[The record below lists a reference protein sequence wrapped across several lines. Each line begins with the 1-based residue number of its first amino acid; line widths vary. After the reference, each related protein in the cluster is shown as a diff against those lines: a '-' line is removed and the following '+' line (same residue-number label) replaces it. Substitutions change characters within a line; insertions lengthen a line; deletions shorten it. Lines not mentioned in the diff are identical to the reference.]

1 MTPAE
6 RAEGIAWPPGGDA
19 LMRISEKGEVMKK
32 VVILNGAGKRN
43 GNTAAL
49 VKAFRE
55 GAEQAGNE
63 VEEFYIHTMNIKG
76 CIDCQGCARK
86 PAGDAA
92 PCVQKD
98 DMQKIYDAFI
108 GCDVVAFA
116 TPVYWFTISAQLKL
130 AVDRLYAVQR
140 NQGVNAAKK
149 ETVFLMT
156 SGAPAEMN
164 PQPIEWYRTFE
175 KQLGWPSLGMALG
188 TGEEGEARRIGAAI
202 G

>member
-1 MTPAE
+1 
-6 RAEGIAWPPGGDA
+6 
-19 LMRISEKGEVMKK
+19 MKK
-32 VVILNGAGKRN
+32 ITILNGAGKKN

-49 VKAFRE
+49 VRAFRE
-55 GAEQAGNE
+55 GAKEAGNE
-63 VEEFYIHTMNIKG
+63 VTEFYIHSMNIKG

-92 PCVQKD
+92 PCVQRD
-98 DMQKIYDAFI
+98 DMQQIYDAFI
-108 GCDVVAFA
+108 GCDVVVFA

-140 NQGVNAAKK
+140 NRGFDAVVK

-164 PQPIEWYRTFE
+164 PQPVEWYRTFE
-175 KQLGWPSLGMALG
+175 KQMGWPNLGMVLG
-188 TGEEGEARRIGAAI
+188 TGKEAEARELGASIG
-202 G
+202 